1 MGILLLITKLVAEY
15 TMEAPILWAFPKWR
29 LPQVQTRGSP
39 MGSSQAVGPRGV
51 GAGDVELPAP
61 SVIPVAYFLYSNKVE
76 FDTVWVF

>member
-1 MGILLLITKLVAEY
+1 
-15 TMEAPILWAFPKWR
+15 
-29 LPQVQTRGSP
+29 

-51 GAGDVELPAP
+51 GAGDIELPAP